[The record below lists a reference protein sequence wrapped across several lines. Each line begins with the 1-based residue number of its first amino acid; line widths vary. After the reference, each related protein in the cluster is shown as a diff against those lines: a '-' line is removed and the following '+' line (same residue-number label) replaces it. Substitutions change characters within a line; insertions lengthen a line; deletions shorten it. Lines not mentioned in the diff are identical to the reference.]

1 MDQVREERTRLSVA
15 LDFSKDERNHLAKQ
29 LKEMEEK
36 TGTVVIDIIVVE
48 FLKHDR
54 FILCI

>member
-36 TGTVVIDIIVVE
+36 TGTVVIDIIVV
-48 FLKHDR
+48 
-54 FILCI
+54 